1 MLDIGSES
9 NKVSVSVEKAQ
20 EDISPPP
27 ETSKISRFNMDVNS
41 TNHPSL
47 NITFGINKSRIYRN
61 ETEGVHL
68 FKRAKENW
76 KSLETMY
83 LGLNDSQY
91 TFASKVRDFSPFM
104 IGINKSQVEEVER
117 DQDSRTKNNTSEKL
131 GKTKSKFSYQ
141 SYNIYFWIAVSSV
154 ILLVAILTRYRERI
168 DSPQIEDYK
177 HRARHISSK

>member
-1 MLDIGSES
+1 
-9 NKVSVSVEKAQ
+9 
-20 EDISPPP
+20 
-27 ETSKISRFNMDVNS
+27 
-41 TNHPSL
+41 
-47 NITFGINKSRIYRN
+47 
-61 ETEGVHL
+61 
-68 FKRAKENW
+68 
-76 KSLETMY
+76 
-83 LGLNDSQY
+83 
-91 TFASKVRDFSPFM
+91 M

-177 HRARHISSK
+177 HRAKHISSK